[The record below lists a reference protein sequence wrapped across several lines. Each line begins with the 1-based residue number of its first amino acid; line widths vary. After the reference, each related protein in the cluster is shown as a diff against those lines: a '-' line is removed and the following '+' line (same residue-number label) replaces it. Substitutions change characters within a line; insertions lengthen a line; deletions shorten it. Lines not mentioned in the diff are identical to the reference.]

1 MLKIWRSPYSR
12 FGIHV
17 EYPDD
22 LQDETVT
29 AEKSYTDEVLKN
41 IMDCGFNAIWIHG
54 QLHHIIPNPH
64 FPEFAPHGRIH
75 LNALRSLCLLYTS
88 DAADEL

>member
-29 AEKSYTDEVLKN
+29 AEKSYTAGSMQSGF
-41 IMDCGFNAIWIHG
+41 MDSF
-54 QLHHIIPNPH
+54 IIS
-64 FPEFAPHGRIH
+64 FQIRIF
-75 LNALRSLCLLYTS
+75 RSLRRM
-88 DAADEL
+88 AGFI

>member
-64 FPEFAPHGRIH
+64 FPEFAPLAGFI
-75 LNALRSLCLLYTS
+75 
-88 DAADEL
+88 